1 MLHVSSS
8 FINRLRVTEKYS
20 KKIKLRAKEITRM
33 KELKGLGLT
42 LREIS
47 KIYSVTPSTVW
58 RVVNAVKPDLSA
70 YDTKPSLEK
79 ARESNKKYRAY
90 KLELYEKGLIQ

>member
-20 KKIKLRAKEITRM
+20 KKIKLRDKEITRM

-58 RVVNAVKPDLSA
+58 RVVNDVKPDLSA
-70 YDTKPSLEK
+70 MTHSPHV
-79 ARESNKKYRAY
+79 KKQKR
-90 KLELYEKGLIQ
+90 LIENIELTNLNSMRKD

>member
-1 MLHVSSS
+1 MLHVSSTL
-8 FINRLRVTEKYS
+8 INRLRVTEKYS

-33 KELKGLGLT
+33 KELKGFGLT

-47 KIYSVTPSTVW
+47 KIYDVTPSTVW
-58 RVVNAVKPDLSA
+58 RVVNDVKPDLSA
-70 YDTKPSLEK
+70 YDTQPSRAK
-79 ARESNKKYRAY
+79 AKEANRKYRAY

>member
-1 MLHVSSS
+1 MLHVPRS
-8 FINRLRVTEKYS
+8 FIDRLRVTEKYS
-20 KKIKLRAKEITRM
+20 KKIKLRDKEITRM

-42 LREIS
+42 LKEIS
-47 KIYSVTPSTVW
+47 KVYGVAPSTVW
-58 RVVNAVKPDLSA
+58 RIVNEVKPDLSA

-79 ARESNKKYRAY
+79 AREANKKHRAY